1 MARSSFKATIKTE
14 GLEDV
19 RAGLARGSKGMMR
32 TMLAELGRQN
42 VLTLSE
48 AVTRAPIKF
57 GFLRKNV
64 IALKAI
70 VIRSKRGAKGR
81 SIPAMLRAAFVF
93 RQKYAEAQHETLF
106 FRHREGEAKYAENA
120 LKARSRA
127 IIGGLA
133 RAGRRFLAGGGR

>member
-1 MARSSFKATIKTE
+1 MARSSFDAVIKTT

-19 RAGLARGSKGMMR
+19 RAGLARASKGMMR
-32 TMLAELGRQN
+32 TQLAELGKQN

-64 IALKAI
+64 IAFKAV
-70 VIRSKRGAKGR
+70 VIRSKRGGKGL
-81 SIPAMLRAAFVF
+81 SVAVMIRASFLF
-93 RQKYAEAQHETLF
+93 RQKYAELQHETLS
-106 FRHREGEAKYAENA
+106 FRHRDGEAKYAENA
-120 LKARSRA
+120 LKHRARA